1 MTAYDDLTRDE
12 LIAALAA
19 ANARVEAMRIDPT
32 YGVLTRVALDAEPP
46 QDGAIVFWD
55 VDHMH
60 ELNEAFGYENVDQR
74 IREACKSIRERE
86 DCILVARWYSGDEL
100 IYCCP
105 IADAAAAAD
114 RIVELFRAQ
123 GIGITAGVAEI
134 GPDGWRASV
143 SVASGLVQAAK
154 KAGDRG
160 RVHFIPKA
168 PKV

>member
-1 MTAYDDLTRDE
+1 MAYDDLTRDE

-46 QDGAIVFWD
+46 QHGAIVFWD
-55 VDHMH
+55 VDDMKGLNA
-60 ELNEAFGYENVDQR
+60 ELGYEGADSR
-74 IREACKSIRERE
+74 IRLVCQSIRERE

-114 RIVELFRAQ
+114 RIVELFLDQ
-123 GIGITAGVAEI
+123 SISITAGVAEI
-134 GPDGWRASV
+134 GPDGWKAAV

>member
-1 MTAYDDLTRDE
+1 MTNYNDLTRQE
-12 LIAALAA
+12 LIEALAA

-46 QDGAIVFWD
+46 QHGAIVFWD

-60 ELNEAFGYENVDQR
+60 ELNEQWGYEIVDSR
-74 IREACKSIRERE
+74 IRLVCKSIRERE
-86 DCILVARWYSGDEL
+86 GCILVARWYSGDEL

-105 IADAAAAAD
+105 TADVAAAAE

-134 GPDGWRASV
+134 GPDGWKASV
-143 SVASGLVQAAK
+143 SVASSLVQAAK
-154 KAGDRG
+154 RDGDRG

>member
-1 MTAYDDLTRDE
+1 MAYDDLTRDE

-19 ANARVEAMRIDPT
+19 AHARVEAMRIDPT

-46 QDGAIVFWD
+46 QHGAIVFWD

-105 IADAAAAAD
+105 TADAAAAAE

-134 GPDGWRASV
+134 GPDGWKAAV

-154 KAGDRG
+154 KSGDRG

>member
-1 MTAYDDLTRDE
+1 MAYDDLTRDE

-46 QDGAIVFWD
+46 QHGAIVFWD

-105 IADAAAAAD
+105 TADAAAAAE

-134 GPDGWRASV
+134 GPDGWKAAV

-154 KAGDRG
+154 KSGDRG

>member
-1 MTAYDDLTRDE
+1 MAYEDLTKQE
-12 LIAALAA
+12 LIDALTA

-46 QDGAIVFWD
+46 QHGAIVFWD

-60 ELNEAFGYENVDQR
+60 GLNEQWGYEIVDSR
-74 IREACKSIRERE
+74 IRLVCQSIRERE

-100 IYCCP
+100 IYCCLT
-105 IADAAAAAD
+105 ADAAAAAE

-134 GPDGWRASV
+134 GIDGWKAAV
-143 SVASGLVQAAK
+143 SVASGLVQSAK
-154 KAGDRG
+154 RDGDRG
-160 RVHFIPKA
+160 RVHFILKA